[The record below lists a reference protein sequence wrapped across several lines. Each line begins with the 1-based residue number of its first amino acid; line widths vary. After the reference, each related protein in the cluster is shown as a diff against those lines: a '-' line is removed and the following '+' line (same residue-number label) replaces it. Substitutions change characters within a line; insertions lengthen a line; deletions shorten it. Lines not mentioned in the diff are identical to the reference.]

1 MIYYKKNHFPEN
13 LSSLSEVKTDNN
25 KTINEF
31 IIYLLNSKKINEK
44 VVKKLFLKYFDEK
57 INIKIRKNYLL
68 LLSKLLDELLPKLL
82 IQNHPKQ
89 GTYQLLRFLNEISP
103 NFEFIENLLSKS
115 FIYNKLSE
123 ILTFSGYITNLL
135 TKDEKLFEIL
145 DPYYAIRL
153 NGNITIYKN
162 ELNKIEYS
170 YENEE
175 NILNKLRQVHRKL
188 KFQIIV
194 SVITNELRV
203 ENASYEFSLLA
214 RSILEKV
221 IEIAYYLLKK
231 QKKIK
236 NCFYNDFGILAYGR
250 LANNSMTSNSDL
262 DLVFIFP
269 DQDKN
274 FKNQRE
280 YSNIY
285 NFFSKKIINILSSK
299 TSEGILYEV
308 DTKLTPS
315 NKYSNLAC
323 QVSDFV
329 KFYKN
334 QSFAWQKLA
343 FLKSELVFKHTTFQN
358 SLNLTL
364 KKIKEKDLSLDDL
377 KNEIISMRG
386 LKKNNSIKNF
396 LKNKNTKMVHWYETK
411 YSLGG
416 QRDIE
421 FLEYFYRRKE
431 INKVIKN
438 LDVKKLFLKNVK
450 LSYFVL
456 DQFINITFS
465 IEKPK
470 KLPNKVS
477 KYLVSYLDLKDLGTL
492 KQIIN
497 EQKNQVHRYLQEI
510 LNN

>member
-1 MIYYKKNHFPEN
+1 MAEAD
-13 LSSLSEVKTDNN
+13 V
-25 KTINEF
+25 
-31 IIYLLNSKKINEK
+31 NS
-44 VVKKLFLKYFDEK
+44 
-57 INIKIRKNYLL
+57 
-68 LLSKLLDELLPKLL
+68 
-82 IQNHPKQ
+82 
-89 GTYQLLRFLNEISP
+89 
-103 NFEFIENLLSKS
+103 
-115 FIYNKLSE
+115 
-123 ILTFSGYITNLL
+123 
-135 TKDEKLFEIL
+135 
-145 DPYYAIRL
+145 A
-153 NGNITIYKN
+153 
-162 ELNKIEYS
+162 
-170 YENEE
+170 
-175 NILNKLRQVHRKL
+175 
-188 KFQIIV
+188 
-194 SVITNELRV
+194 
-203 ENASYEFSLLA
+203 
-214 RSILEKV
+214 
-221 IEIAYYLLKK
+221 
-231 QKKIK
+231 
-236 NCFYNDFGILAYGR
+236 
-250 LANNSMTSNSDL
+250 
-262 DLVFIFP
+262 
-269 DQDKN
+269 
-274 FKNQRE
+274 
-280 YSNIY
+280 
-285 NFFSKKIINILSSK
+285 ILSSK

-323 QVSDFV
+323 KVSDFV

-456 DQFINITFS
+456 DQFVNITFS